1 MEKFSHQ
8 PFNVVAKPTGA
19 ACNLDCTY
27 CFFLSK
33 ELLYDHGSQMMSPET
48 LENYIKTYLESHAD
62 GDVTLVWQGGEP
74 TLRGLDFFRLA
85 VELGRKYARPQ
96 QNVFHAMQTNATLL
110 NDEWAAFFKENNFL
124 LGVSIDGP
132 QDIHDAFRVNKA
144 GRGSFE
150 QVVRGWRFL
159 EKHGVERNI
168 LCTVHAANEE
178 RGAEVYRFFRDELQ
192 ATYLQFIPIVERVLA
207 QYLPLA
213 QAGWQVNRK
222 HQIMYRQEGDCVTD
236 RSVSPA
242 GFGQFMKDIFD
253 EWLVNDI
260 GRVFVQHFDTMLGN
274 LMNVPTVCV
283 HSPVCGAALA
293 IEHNGDVYSCDH
305 YVEEGYVLGNV
316 TAGDSFLEMLQSPFQ
331 QDFGQAKLSTL
342 SRKCLSCPVRVF
354 CHGGCP
360 KDRFVAQE
368 NDHPQNYLC
377 EGYYDFFSHATPAVQ
392 LMGQLLSRG
401 RSPMELLD
409 PAFRA
414 RYLKPSE

>member
-1 MEKFSHQ
+1 MKNLLYQ

-33 ELLYDHGSQMMSPET
+33 ELLYDHGSQMMSPAA
-48 LENYIKTYLESHAD
+48 LEKYIMTYLDAHAD

-85 VELGRKYARPQ
+85 VELGRKHARPQ
-96 QNVFHAMQTNATLL
+96 QNVFHAMQTNATLI

-132 QDIHDAFRVNKA
+132 QEIHDAYRVNKA
-144 GRGSFE
+144 GRGSFD
-150 QVVRGWRFL
+150 QVVRGWRYL

-168 LCTVHAANEE
+168 LCTVHAANEKH
-178 RGAEVYRFFRDELQ
+178 GAEVYRFFRDELQ
-192 ATYLQFIPIVERVLA
+192 ATYLQFIPIVERVPA

-213 QAGWQVNRK
+213 EAGWQVDHK
-222 HQIMYRQEGDCVTD
+222 HQIMYRQEGDCVTN
-236 RSVSPA
+236 RSVTPQ
-242 GFGQFMKDIFD
+242 GFGQFMKNVFD
-253 EWLVNDI
+253 EWLPRDI

-316 TAGDSFLEMLQSPFQ
+316 TTGDSFPEMLQSPFQ
-331 QDFGQAKLSTL
+331 QDFGKAKLSTL
-342 SRKCLSCPVRVF
+342 SQKCLTCPVRVF

-360 KDRFVAQE
+360 KDRFVNQTG
-368 NDHPQNYLC
+368 DHPQNYLC
-377 EGYYDFFSHATPAVQ
+377 DGYYDFFTHAAPAIQ
-392 LMGQLLSRG
+392 LMGKLLSKG

-414 RYLKPSE
+414 KYLKNN